1 MKDST
6 LVQAAGRWLTV
17 GAIAALGCVTQG
29 GSGNAPG
36 QSKSPLSEGESS
48 ASSGASPATQIEI
61 VKAPSMMRGMNLAGA
76 EFAEG
81 SLPGTHGKEYMY
93 PDGKYSSGYS
103 SPSYFAKKGMNVFR
117 LPFRWERLQPQRN
130 EPFDKAELER
140 LQTTVTNL
148 KALGAKVILDPHNY
162 ARYKKE
168 IIGSSA
174 VPSRDFADF
183 WKRMATLY
191 KDDDAV
197 IFGLMNEP
205 KEMKSEQWRDAA
217 NEAIVAIRKT
227 GAKNLVLV
235 PGNGWTG
242 AHSWMQN
249 WYGTPNGELM
259 LTIVDPADN
268 VAFEVHQYMDKDSS
282 GSGDE
287 CVSETIGAERMKAFT
302 DWAKQHKKRGFL
314 GEFNGGDNPLCEA
327 AVQNMLNHVESNPD
341 VYLGWTWWAAGPM
354 WGGGSKRVM
363 EPRKGEYPAQW
374 RWLEPRLR

>member
-1 MKDST
+1 MLRTAPHWAT
-6 LVQAAGRWLTV
+6 LCTLL
-17 GAIAALGCVTQG
+17 ALGCINRG
-29 GSGNAPG
+29 GKTEPPRETTSPPPG
-36 QSKSPLSEGESS
+36 GTAIGPG
-48 ASSGASPATQIEI
+48 SSGPGKAEI
-61 VKAPSMMRGMNLAGA
+61 VKAPNMLRGINLAGA
-76 EFAEG
+76 EFAES

-93 PDGKYSSGYS
+93 PDGRYATGYT
-103 SPSYFAKKGMNVFR
+103 SPSYFVQKGMNVFR

-183 WKRMATLY
+183 WKRLATLY

-217 NEAIVAIRKT
+217 NDAIAAIRKT